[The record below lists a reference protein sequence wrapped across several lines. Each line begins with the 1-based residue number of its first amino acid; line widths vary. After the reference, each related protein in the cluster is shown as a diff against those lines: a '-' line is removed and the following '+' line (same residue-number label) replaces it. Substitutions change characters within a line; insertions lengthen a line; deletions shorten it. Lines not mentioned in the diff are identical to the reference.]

1 MCTRRHLGALTGVLI
16 LLLLSAG
23 CGKSAVR
30 PRLQGQ
36 VTFQDQGIGPLTLT
50 LYSEG
55 GPGEFF
61 THKVPVSADGT
72 FAGEAPTPGMYR
84 VVFEESLAAQE
95 GNRAAGPL
103 QKVPLKY
110 RAIATTD
117 LEWIIQDG
125 ENSREFKLE

>member
-1 MCTRRHLGALTGVLI
+1 MLTPRPFRPLAGLLV
-16 LLLLSAG
+16 LLLLAAG
-23 CGKSAVR
+23 CGKSASR
-30 PRLQGQ
+30 PRLEGQ
-36 VTFQDQGIGPLTLT
+36 VIFQGQGIGPLTLT

-61 THKVPVSADGT
+61 THKVSVHGDGT
-72 FAGEAPTPGMYR
+72 FSGEAPTPGKYK

-125 ENSREFKLE
+125 ENSRELKLD